1 MLHSSVYQQNLV
13 AFIVD
18 EAHPMYENVVC
29 FTAYNEVL
37 LFSECS
43 SNDEFEDDKWH
54 GEDMHSGSPHQAFE
68 HNQKCL

>member
-1 MLHSSVYQQNLV
+1 MSPENLLCNPGIRRMLHSSVYQQNLV

-43 SNDEFEDDKWH
+43 SNDEFEDDK
-54 GEDMHSGSPHQAFE
+54 
-68 HNQKCL
+68 